1 VKCDGE
7 IKFLFSGHYFL
18 CSKKVWPHDHPN
30 GSKKNRQNSYFSMI
44 KTFKLGIE
52 ENFLNQIRNIN
63 EKLTA
68 DITVNSERLLCPK
81 MKNIIGSILAIS
93 I

>member
-1 VKCDGE
+1 
-7 IKFLFSGHYFL
+7 
-18 CSKKVWPHDHPN
+18 
-30 GSKKNRQNSYFSMI
+30 MI